1 MAEQTS
7 ITETSR
13 VAATLE
19 RAVDNSRVVSSL
31 CAPFRQGSRPVRA
44 AQWSGDVVRGFV
56 PRPLAHR
63 RARGRR
69 RRHRPPGDVDHRPR
83 HRRHRLARPAR
94 PPDVARLDSQTGSRP
109 DRDRVPERP
118 GPANE
123 RRRSGC
129 RRRPHR
135 ALPWG
140 AQGTVSL
147 VAHLFVGALAIAGLR
162 VDWTLEELKASKV
175 GRLAAALFVPPKPP
189 DDED

>member
-44 AQWSGDVVRGFV
+44 AQWSGDVVRDSYLV
-56 PRPLAHR
+56 RWLTAEPE
-63 RARGRR
+63 
-69 RRHRPPGDVDHRPR
+69 
-83 HRRHRLARPAR
+83 
-94 PPDVARLDSQTGSRP
+94 PDVVVIDLRETWTIAPVIAVIDWLVPHGLRMWHGSTARRVLDRTATAFRNAPVRLTSVVVLGVVVARIVLSLGS
-109 DRDRVPERP
+109 
-118 GPANE
+118 A
-123 RRRSGC
+123 
-129 RRRPHR
+129 
-135 ALPWG
+135 
-140 AQGTVSL
+140 GTVSL
-147 VAHLFVGALAIAGLR
+147 VAHLFVGALDIAGLR

>member
-44 AQWSGDVVRGFV
+44 AQWSGDVVRDSYLV
-56 PRPLAHR
+56 RWLTAEPE
-63 RARGRR
+63 
-69 RRHRPPGDVDHRPR
+69 
-83 HRRHRLARPAR
+83 
-94 PPDVARLDSQTGSRP
+94 PDVVVIDLRETWTIGPVIAVIDWLVPHGLRMWHGSTARRVLDRTATAFRNAPVRLTSVVVLGVVVARIVLSLGS
-109 DRDRVPERP
+109 
-118 GPANE
+118 A
-123 RRRSGC
+123 
-129 RRRPHR
+129 
-135 ALPWG
+135 
-140 AQGTVSL
+140 GTVSL

>member
-44 AQWSGDVVRGFV
+44 AQWSGDVVRDSYLV
-56 PRPLAHR
+56 RWLTAEPE
-63 RARGRR
+63 
-69 RRHRPPGDVDHRPR
+69 
-83 HRRHRLARPAR
+83 
-94 PPDVARLDSQTGSRP
+94 PDVVVIDLRETWTIAPVIAVIDWLVPHGLRMWHGSTARRVLDRTATAFRNAPVRLTSVVVLGVVVARIVLSLGS
-109 DRDRVPERP
+109 
-118 GPANE
+118 A
-123 RRRSGC
+123 
-129 RRRPHR
+129 
-135 ALPWG
+135 
-140 AQGTVSL
+140 GTVSL

>member
-44 AQWSGDVVRGFV
+44 AQWSGDVVRDSYLV
-56 PRPLAHR
+56 RWLTAEPE
-63 RARGRR
+63 
-69 RRHRPPGDVDHRPR
+69 
-83 HRRHRLARPAR
+83 
-94 PPDVARLDSQTGSRP
+94 PDVVVIDLRETWTIGPVIAVIDWLVPHGLRMWHGSTARRVLDRTATAFRNAPVRLTSVVVLGVVVARIVLSLGS
-109 DRDRVPERP
+109 
-118 GPANE
+118 A
-123 RRRSGC
+123 
-129 RRRPHR
+129 
-135 ALPWG
+135 
-140 AQGTVSL
+140 GTVSL

-175 GRLAAALFVPPKPP
+175 GRLAAALFVPPEPP
-189 DDED
+189 EDVD

>member
-44 AQWSGDVVRGFV
+44 AQWSGDVVRDSYLV
-56 PRPLAHR
+56 RWLTAEPE
-63 RARGRR
+63 
-69 RRHRPPGDVDHRPR
+69 
-83 HRRHRLARPAR
+83 
-94 PPDVARLDSQTGSRP
+94 PDVVVIDLRETWTIAPVIAVIDWLVPHGLRMWHGSTARRVLDRTATAFRNAPVRLTSVVVLGVVVARIVLSLGS
-109 DRDRVPERP
+109 
-118 GPANE
+118 A
-123 RRRSGC
+123 
-129 RRRPHR
+129 
-135 ALPWG
+135 
-140 AQGTVSL
+140 GTVSL

-175 GRLAAALFVPPKPP
+175 GRLAAALFVPPEPP
-189 DDED
+189 EDVD

>member
-44 AQWSGDVVRGFV
+44 AQWSGDVVRDSYLV
-56 PRPLAHR
+56 RWLTAEPE
-63 RARGRR
+63 
-69 RRHRPPGDVDHRPR
+69 
-83 HRRHRLARPAR
+83 
-94 PPDVARLDSQTGSRP
+94 PDVVVIDLRETWTIGPVIAVIDWLVPHGLRMWQGSTAKRVLDRTATAFRNAPVRLTSVVVLGVVVARIVLSLGS
-109 DRDRVPERP
+109 
-118 GPANE
+118 A
-123 RRRSGC
+123 
-129 RRRPHR
+129 
-135 ALPWG
+135 
-140 AQGTVSL
+140 GTVSL

>member
-44 AQWSGDVVRGFV
+44 AQWSGDVVRDSYLV
-56 PRPLAHR
+56 RWLTAEPE
-63 RARGRR
+63 
-69 RRHRPPGDVDHRPR
+69 
-83 HRRHRLARPAR
+83 
-94 PPDVARLDSQTGSRP
+94 PDVVVIDLRETWTIGPVIAVIDWLVPHGLRMWHGSTARRVLDRTATAFRNAPVRLTSVVVLGVVVARIVLSLGS
-109 DRDRVPERP
+109 
-118 GPANE
+118 A
-123 RRRSGC
+123 
-129 RRRPHR
+129 
-135 ALPWG
+135 
-140 AQGTVSL
+140 GTVSL

-175 GRLAAALFVPPKPP
+175 SRLAAALFVPPKPP